1 MAENH
6 KKFEIFVNGTKFE
19 VTTDDLTGTQIK
31 QLAGIPV
38 ADLLEERS
46 KDDWLTINND
56 QEIEVKSGL
65 HFRTH
70 PGGQDS

>member
-1 MAENH
+1 MSENH

-19 VTTDDLTGTQIK
+19 VSIDDLTGTQIK
-31 QLAGIPV
+31 ELAGIPIT
-38 ADLLEERS
+38 DLLEE
-46 KDDWLTINND
+46 KEKNIWLTINDD
-56 QEIEVKSGL
+56 QEVEIKSGV